1 MTSQPTLR
9 NKVSAVRRMVF
20 ESSMTMTFKALGCCC
35 VRCSAIA
42 TANRFLTRR
51 CERQRKPLMFKA
63 RTSHASLFSTVSIA
77 DLSAARYSGFSLTD
91 NLPGA
96 TLTPLFHS
104 ICAHQFLRN
113 QAMRSEEHT
122 SELQSLMRISY
133 AVFCLKKKKK
143 TKKKLTYTKHTY
155 KHIHKNT

>member
-42 TANRFLTRR
+42 TANRFLTRK

-63 RTSHASLFSTVSIA
+63 RTSYASLFSKVSIVV
-77 DLSAARYSGFSLTD
+77 LSAARYSGFYLTAY
-91 NLPGA
+91 LPGA

-104 ICAHQFLRN
+104 IFCRHFLGN
-113 QAMRSEEHT
+113 QAMRLSVGIAMTTLALTKIEENT
-122 SELQSLMRISY
+122 TQLQPLIR
-133 AVFCLKKKKK
+133 
-143 TKKKLTYTKHTY
+143 
-155 KHIHKNT
+155 